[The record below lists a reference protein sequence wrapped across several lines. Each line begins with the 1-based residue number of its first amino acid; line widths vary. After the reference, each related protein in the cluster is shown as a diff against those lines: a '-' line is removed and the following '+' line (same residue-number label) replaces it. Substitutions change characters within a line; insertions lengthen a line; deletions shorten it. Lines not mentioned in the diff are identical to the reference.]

1 MEPNSMPEVI
11 SIDLETTGFS
21 PVHNQIFEIGAVSSQ
36 GSEFQ
41 IFVKVQVPRNIQT
54 LTGVSQ
60 AEVDAEGVTLHEACD
75 AFKSWL
81 SQRTSGAIWAG
92 HRFKAFD
99 FPFLLNAYKR
109 CGYPAPVVPL
119 GGVVDTLDWATSLGL
134 QKKKL
139 GDVYALACGKPLQ
152 GAHRATTDARAVIEI
167 LFSDWARLKWWPSAV
182 VSLSALM
189 NKIAKGSKRKRTCGA
204 SKKS

>member
-139 GDVYALACGKPLQ
+139 GGVYALACGKPLQ

-189 NKIAKGSKRKRTCGA
+189 NKMAKGATRKRTCGA